1 MATIDKI
8 EKDIL
13 KTKEKIV
20 ELQKKVRNLETQKVE
35 EENLQI
41 VRLVKAVNMDN
52 KTLTAILKAY
62 TKGEFEL
69 PEEYR
74 KDLQEDAENE
84 KQA

>member
-13 KTKEKIV
+13 KTKEKIA

-52 KTLTAILKAY
+52 KTLTALLKAY

-74 KDLQEDAENE
+74 MDLQEDAENE

>member
-13 KTKEKIV
+13 KTKEKIA

-52 KTLTAILKAY
+52 KTLTALLKAY